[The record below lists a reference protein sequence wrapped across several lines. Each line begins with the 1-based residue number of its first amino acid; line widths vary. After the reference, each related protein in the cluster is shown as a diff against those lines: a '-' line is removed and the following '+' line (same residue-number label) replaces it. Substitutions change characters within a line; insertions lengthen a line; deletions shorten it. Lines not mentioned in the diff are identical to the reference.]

1 MAQIRFQH
9 ISWNE
14 VELENV
20 NPHMTRRIV
29 TGERL
34 TVARIYFKDGFLVPL
49 HSHEQEQVTQV
60 ISGRMHFRLGANR
73 EKTVDLGPGD
83 VIVIPSNLPHEAL
96 CIGDVEEMDTWSP
109 RRDDW
114 LNKTDDYLRSS

>member
-1 MAQIRFQH
+1 MAKPQFQH
-9 ISWNE
+9 LSWDQ
-14 VELENV
+14 VELETV
-20 NPHMTRRIV
+20 NPQMTRRIV

-34 TVARIYFKDGFLVPL
+34 TVARIYFKDGFRVPL

-60 ISGRMHFRLGANR
+60 ISGVLRFWLGANR
-73 EKTVDLGPGD
+73 EKTLDLGPGD
-83 VIVIPSNLPHEAL
+83 VVVIPSNMPHEAL

-114 LNKTDDYLRSS
+114 LNKTDDYLRRS

>member
-1 MAQIRFQH
+1 MADQAVQT
-9 ISWNE
+9 ISWDQ
-14 VELENV
+14 VDLETV
-20 NPHMTRRIV
+20 NPQMKRRIV

-34 TVARIYFKDGFLVPL
+34 TVARIYFTDGFLVPL

-60 ISGRMHFRLGANR
+60 ISGQMRFSIGANR
-73 EKTVDLGPGD
+73 EKVVDLGPGD
-83 VIVIPSNLPHEAL
+83 VIVIPSNVPHEAL

-114 LNKTDDYLRSS
+114 LNKTDDYLRNA

>member
-1 MAQIRFQH
+1 MAKPQFQH
-9 ISWNE
+9 LSWDQ
-14 VELENV
+14 VELETV
-20 NPHMTRRIV
+20 NPQMTRRIV

-34 TVARIYFKDGFLVPL
+34 TVARIYFKDGFRVPL

-60 ISGRMHFRLGANR
+60 ISGVLRFWLGANR
-73 EKTVDLGPGD
+73 EKTLDLGPGD
-83 VIVIPSNLPHEAL
+83 IVVIPSNVPHEAL

-114 LNKTDDYLRSS
+114 LNKTDDYLRQS

>member
-1 MAQIRFQH
+1 MAEQAVQT
-9 ISWNE
+9 ISWDQ
-14 VELENV
+14 VDLETV
-20 NPHMTRRIV
+20 NPQMKRRIV

-34 TVARIYFKDGFLVPL
+34 TVARIYFTDGFLVPL

-60 ISGRMHFRLGANR
+60 ISGQMRFSIGANR
-73 EKTVDLGPGD
+73 EKVVDLGPGD
-83 VIVIPSNLPHEAL
+83 VIVIPSNVPHEAL

-114 LNKTDDYLRSS
+114 LNKTDDYLRNA

>member
-1 MAQIRFQH
+1 MAQQQVQH

-14 VELENV
+14 VELETV
-20 NPHMTRRIV
+20 NPHMQRRIV

-49 HSHEQEQVTQV
+49 HSHEQEQVTQI
-60 ISGRMHFRLGANR
+60 ISGRMHFRLGAKR
-73 EKTVDLGPGD
+73 EKTLDLGPGD
-83 VIVIPSNLPHEAL
+83 VIVIPSNVPHEAL

-114 LNKTDDYLRSS
+114 LNKTDDYLRNA